1 VPQSYLDEYD
11 VDTIFKNAEIYD
23 MISPHLKNKD
33 EAYKLK
39 VLKVRVRRHH
49 HCTMSVVTHPRFR
62 SVGRTP
68 VWQAIEDPGV
78 VGEMLTSAA
87 PFDPSFWPIHGQLER
102 ILGLK
107 RARKSQNALKFDE
120 TWGFG
125 GASGKFLSGVCD
137 WSRIESVSDLTLPE
151 CDFTGAKTCLGHGE
165 HDTLE
170 FTNFLDL
177 KVRATVVQWST
188 GTVCAGVL
196 TCDVSSV
203 SPPVHDLSSGNVHQ
217 RGVLR
222 VRAPVER
229 LVALHV
235 RQVRL

>member
-1 VPQSYLDEYD
+1 
-11 VDTIFKNAEIYD
+11 
-23 MISPHLKNKD
+23 M
-33 EAYKLK
+33 
-39 VLKVRVRRHH
+39 
-49 HCTMSVVTHPRFR
+49 
-62 SVGRTP
+62 
-68 VWQAIEDPGV
+68 WQAIEDPGV

-107 RARKSQNALKFDE
+107 RVRKSQNALKFDE

-177 KVRATVVQWST
+177 KVRACNGGKVVD
-188 GTVCAGVL
+188 GHGVC
-196 TCDVSSV
+196 TCTDV
-203 SPPVHDLSSGNVHQ
+203 
-217 RGVLR
+217 
-222 VRAPVER
+222 
-229 LVALHV
+229 
-235 RQVRL
+235 

>member
-1 VPQSYLDEYD
+1 
-11 VDTIFKNAEIYD
+11 
-23 MISPHLKNKD
+23 
-33 EAYKLK
+33 
-39 VLKVRVRRHH
+39 
-49 HCTMSVVTHPRFR
+49 
-62 SVGRTP
+62 
-68 VWQAIEDPGV
+68 

-107 RARKSQNALKFDE
+107 RVRKSQNALKFDE

-177 KVRATVVQWST
+177 KVCAIAGT
-188 GTVCAGVL
+188 GTGMCAGVL
-196 TCDVSSV
+196 TWYVSSA